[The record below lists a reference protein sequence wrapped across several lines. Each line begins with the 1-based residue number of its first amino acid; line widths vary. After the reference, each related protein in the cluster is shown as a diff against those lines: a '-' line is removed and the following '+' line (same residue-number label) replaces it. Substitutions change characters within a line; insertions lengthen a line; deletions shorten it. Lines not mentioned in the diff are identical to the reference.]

1 MRKFNELKIE
11 TLGFLKQQADGDLHS
26 LSKDV
31 AKALDITVENAQMI
45 LLRLRRQRL
54 VQARKVIGSKD
65 RRGRVKRAWA
75 YQINE
80 RGLTRLIYLKG
91 LG

>member
-11 TLGFLKQQADGDLHS
+11 TLEFLKQQADGDLHS

-65 RRGRVKRAWA
+65 RRGRAKRSWA
-75 YQINE
+75 YMIND
-80 RGLTRLIYLKG
+80 RGLERLDYLKC
-91 LG
+91 